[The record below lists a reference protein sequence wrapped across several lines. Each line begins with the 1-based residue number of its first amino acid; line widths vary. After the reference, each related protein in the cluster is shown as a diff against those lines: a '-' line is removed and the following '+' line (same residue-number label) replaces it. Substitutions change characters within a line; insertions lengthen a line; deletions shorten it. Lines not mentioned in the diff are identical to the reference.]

1 MQGSWRGKRVFRATL
16 ATAVCSAA
24 AFGITGSDAF
34 AAATTQ
40 AVPPAAPAAAPVVG
54 ECIPDQP
61 IGLAGMRVSID
72 GHSRRLRAVT
82 PAESAA
88 LDKEIDSLIRQDVDA
103 LSAQQAADGT
113 LSVVLDGAFMD
124 FAVARID
131 AAGNVI
137 WDCVGD
143 AAGARAFLNHAAPAA
158 APALEER

>member
-1 MQGSWRGKRVFRATL
+1 MQRFWRGKRVFRATL
-16 ATAVCSAA
+16 AAATCAAA
-24 AFGITGSDAF
+24 AFGLTGSNAF
-34 AAATTQ
+34 AAATTET
-40 AVPPAAPAAAPVVG
+40 VVPAAPAAAPVVG
-54 ECIPDQP
+54 ECIPEQP
-61 IGLAGMRVSID
+61 IGLDGMRVSVD
-72 GHSRRLRAVT
+72 SRSRRLRAVT

-88 LDKEIDSLIRQDVDA
+88 LDREIDGLIRQDVDA

-124 FAVARID
+124 FAVARVD
-131 AAGNVI
+131 AAGNVT